1 VLTREEAKRRIED
14 LRREIE
20 YHNYRYYVLDAP
32 VISDAEFD
40 RLVAELEDL
49 EKAYPEFI
57 TPNSPTQRVGGVP
70 REGFI
75 TVRHILPMLSLAN
88 AFGMEE
94 LRDFDRRVRA
104 ALPGEEVAYVVE
116 PKIDGL
122 AVSLTY
128 RNGEFVQGATRGD
141 GEMGEEITP
150 NLRTVRTVPLR
161 LLKDAPP
168 VVEVRGEAYMPKEA
182 FVKLNEQREEAG
194 EPPFANPRN
203 AAAGS
208 LRQLDPR
215 ITAHRKLDLFVYGI
229 GYSEGLELTTH
240 HAVLAWLAEQG
251 FKVNLYYRLF
261 AGIEEV
267 IDYCLSWRE
276 KRFDLPYAIDGMVI
290 KVDSLEQQE
299 RLGATLKS
307 PRWAIAYKFPPEEA
321 VTRLERIVVSV
332 GRTGV
337 LTPTAVFRPV
347 HLAGTT
353 VSRATLHNEDL
364 IREKDIRVGDYIV
377 VHKAGDVIP
386 EVVRSLPERRT
397 GGEEVFAI
405 PAYCPVC
412 GAGTIREAGEVAVRC
427 PNISCPARLKESV
440 LHFASRNAMDIRGL
454 GRALVEQLVEKGLVK
469 SVAEIY
475 ALEQKDLAELERM
488 GPKSAANVLRE
499 IEASK
504 KRDLSRLIFALGI
517 RHVGERAGK
526 LLAAHFGNLER
537 LMTASEEEL
546 TAIPEIGP
554 KMAASIRAFFAEPRN
569 RTVIK
574 QLVVAGVNTVS
585 LEARAATGPLAGK
598 VFVLT
603 GALEGFTRD
612 EATVLIERL
621 GGRVASSVSRRTDY
635 VVAGEDPGSK
645 YDRARKLGVTILN
658 EEDFKRLLGEGCETL
673 ISRK

>member
-1 VLTREEAKRRIED
+1 LRVLTREEARRRIEE

-40 RLVAELEDL
+40 RLVAELVAL
-49 EKAYPEFI
+49 EQAFPEFI
-57 TPNSPTQRVGGVP
+57 TPNSPTQRVGGAP
-70 REGFI
+70 REGFA
-75 TVRHILPMLSLAN
+75 TVRHRLPMLSLAN
-88 AFGMEE
+88 AFEPGE

-104 ALPGEEVAYVVE
+104 ALPGEQVAYVVE

-128 RNGEFVQGATRGD
+128 ENGEFVQGATRGD
-141 GEMGEEITP
+141 GETGEDITP
-150 NLRTVRTVPLR
+150 NLRTVRSLPLR

-168 VVEVRGEAYMPKEA
+168 LVEVRGEAYMPKEA
-182 FVKLNEQREEAG
+182 FAQLNERREEAG

-215 ITAHRKLDLFVYGI
+215 VTAHRKLDIFVYGL
-229 GYSEGLELTTH
+229 GYSEGLALTSH
-240 HAVLAWLAEQG
+240 HAVLEWLAAQG
-251 FKVNLYYRLF
+251 FKVNPHYRLF
-261 AGIEEV
+261 PDIEAV
-267 IDYCLSWRE
+267 IAYCLSWQE
-276 KRFDLPYAIDGMVI
+276 KRFDLPYQIDGMVV
-290 KVDSLEQQE
+290 KVDDLAQQE

-307 PRWAIAYKFPPEEA
+307 PRWAVAYKFPPEEA
-321 VTRLERIVVSV
+321 VTRLREIVVSV

-337 LTPTAVFRPV
+337 LTPTAVFDPV

-397 GGEEVFAI
+397 GGEQVFRM
-405 PAYCPVC
+405 PARCPVC
-412 GAGTIREAGEVAVRC
+412 GAKTIREEGEVAIRC
-427 PNISCPARLKESV
+427 PNISCPARLKESI

-454 GRALVEQLVEKGLVK
+454 GRALVEQLVEKGLVRN
-469 SVAEIY
+469 VA
-475 ALEQKDLAELERM
+475 DLYRLKAEDLVRLERM
-488 GPKSAANVLRE
+488 GPKSAANLLRE

-504 KRDLSRLIFALGI
+504 KRDLGRLIFALGI
-517 RHVGERAGK
+517 RHIGERAGK
-526 LLAAHFGNLER
+526 VLAAHFGSLAR
-537 LMTASEEEL
+537 LMAATAEEL

-554 KMAASIRAFFAEPRN
+554 KMAASLRTFFSEPRN
-569 RTVIK
+569 RQVVEA
-574 QLVVAGVNTVS
+574 LVSAGVNAVAQT
-585 LEARAATGPLAGK
+585 ATPGGGPLAGK

-603 GALEGFTRD
+603 GALKGYTRE
-612 EATVLIERL
+612 EATARIEAL

-635 VVAGEDPGSK
+635 VVAGENPGSK
-645 YDRARKLGVTILN
+645 FEKARELGIRILN
-658 EEDFKRLLGEGCETL
+658 EDEFNRLLAGDE
-673 ISRK
+673 I